1 METYSVNSNVSDK
14 FIQKFVFIHNALE
27 DGWSVKKKDNSY
39 IFTKKHENRQEI
51 YDNNYL
57 ENFLNKSALLK
68 SK

>member
-1 METYSVNSNVSDK
+1 MESYSINSNVSDK
-14 FIQKFVFIHNALE
+14 CIQKFVFIHNALD

-57 ENFLNKSALLK
+57 ENFLTKSSSLKNK
-68 SK
+68 